1 MKRDLSVIGPLNVD
15 LLINGDGPENWEQI
29 TTWDGPAQMEMTAA
43 GSVGYTVRD
52 LARLGLSVRVVSCV
66 PDDALGAFIVET
78 LRREGVDTSGVVRVA
93 DTLAGIGV
101 YMLLFGDRKRPLA
114 YRMPTHQPWPE
125 RFDDADLDEI
135 LEARGLMCGGYLH
148 FKSMWHAQTVELFRE
163 ARRRGLLTILDPQ
176 FPLFSM
182 ERPWVEAMDDLLPW
196 IDLLFC
202 DEYEA
207 RRTTASPDLE
217 QAARRLLDHGP
228 QTVVIKQG
236 AQGSTVY
243 RPGWQHHQQAV
254 RLGELVDSIGAGD
267 AYDSAFVCGW
277 LQGWPAERCSL
288 FASVAAGK
296 TVTGIGGSA
305 TMPDF
310 EQVQQIIREKGLD
323 TKEVPRS

>member
-1 MKRDLSVIGPLNVD
+1 MMRDLSVIGPLNID
-15 LLINGDGPENWEQI
+15 LLINGEGPENWEQLP
-29 TTWDGPAQMEMTAA
+29 TWDGPAQMEMTAA

-66 PDDALGAFIVET
+66 PDDALGAFIVDT
-78 LRREGVDTSGVVRVA
+78 LKREGVDTSGVVRAV

-101 YMLLFGDRKRPLA
+101 YALLFGSRKRPLI
-114 YRMPTHQPWPE
+114 YRMPTHLPWPD
-125 RFDDADLDEI
+125 RFDSAELDEI
-135 LEARGLMCGGYLH
+135 LDARALMCGGYLH
-148 FKSMWHAQTVELFRE
+148 FQDMWHAQVVDLFRE
-163 ARRRGLLTILDPQ
+163 ARQRGLLTILDPQ
-176 FPLFSM
+176 FPLFAM
-182 ERPWVEAMDDLLPW
+182 QDPWIQGMDDLLPW
-196 IDLLFC
+196 VDLLFC
-202 DEYEA
+202 DEHEA
-207 RRTTASPDLE
+207 RRTTADADLDR
-217 QAARRLLDHGP
+217 AARFLLDYGP

-243 RPGWQHHQQAV
+243 RPDWQHRQEAV
-254 RLGELVDSIGAGD
+254 HLGDLVDSIGAGD
-267 AYDSAFVCGW
+267 AFDSAFVCGW

-310 EQVQQIIREKGLD
+310 EQVLQIIREKGLE